1 MQYVSRH
8 SRKSRFESV
17 GNLLSRAA
25 WYLSERKRRIPR
37 KDIEL
42 IEFFDNLIA
51 EFRAN
56 PATLCSRNQFA

>member
-25 WYLSERKRRIPR
+25 WYLSERKRRIQR

-42 IEFFDNLIA
+42 VEFFDALIV
-51 EFRAN
+51 EFRAK
-56 PATLCSRNQFA
+56 PITLNTRNQFA